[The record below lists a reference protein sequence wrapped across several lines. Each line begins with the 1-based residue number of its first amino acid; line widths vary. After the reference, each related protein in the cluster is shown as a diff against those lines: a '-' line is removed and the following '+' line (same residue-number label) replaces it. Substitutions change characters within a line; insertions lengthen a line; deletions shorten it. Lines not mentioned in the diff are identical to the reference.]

1 MHRSSLN
8 VFVRGAIGVVSIGLV
23 ASSCSSGGSI
33 TVRGTASG
41 SSDSAAVEAGLSD
54 PTGATAGDAAGETGQ
69 RNDRPNQTDDGVDPD
84 SAAEADGTDADSAVE
99 ADGTGLTGSRRLPPA
114 PEGRSFEGRGEL
126 QRPFDFALT
135 AIADLPGALGL
146 ALRPGSD
153 SLYIALQPGFVVE
166 LRPNGDG
173 SFTQQQQLVL
183 NVADRTESD
192 RERGLLGIAF
202 SPDAQ
207 FLYAVWT
214 DANTGAN
221 QLVEFPVG
229 PDGTIDVSGE
239 RLVLE
244 VAQPARNHNGGQIA
258 FGPDGYL
265 YYGLGD
271 GGGSG
276 DMFANGQ
283 NPFTL
288 LGTIVRLDPQGD
300 SPGEYTIPDDNPFVD
315 GADGAPEVWAWGL
328 RNPWRFSFDTE
339 TGDLWIADVGQSE
352 FEEISVLWAGD
363 DNAGANLGWDAMEG
377 LSEYNGTASDG
388 FVDPI
393 FDYAHGS
400 GCSITGGY
408 VYRGSIHP
416 SLVGSYVY
424 ADYCSGEIRVLD
436 AQGSQVLDGPSGLPD
451 VGRNTLASFGEGP
464 DGELYVI
471 RLTGSISRIDS
482 LR

>member
-1 MHRSSLN
+1 MHRSCLKLS
-8 VFVRGAIGVVSIGLV
+8 VRYAVGVVAIGL
-23 ASSCSSGGSI
+23 AATSCGSGGSI
-33 TVRGTASG
+33 TVGDSSNQASVAVDG
-41 SSDSAAVEAGLSD
+41 SEAAADEVND
-54 PTGATAGDAAGETGQ
+54 VDETGQ
-69 RNDRPNQTDDGVDPD
+69 RTDRPSGTDDTSG
-84 SAAEADGTDADSAVE
+84 ADGDAQTANAE
-99 ADGTGLTGSRRLPPA
+99 LTGSRRLPPA
-114 PEGRSFEGRGEL
+114 PEGRQFEGRDDL

-135 AIADLPGALGL
+135 TIADLPGALDL

-173 SFTQQQQLVL
+173 TFDPQQQFVL
-183 NVADRTESD
+183 NVSDRTASS

-202 SPDAQ
+202 SPTAD

-214 DANTGAN
+214 DLNTGDN
-221 QLVEFPVG
+221 QLVEFAVS
-229 PDGTIDVSGE
+229 PDGIVDVGSE

-244 VAQPARNHNGGQIA
+244 VAQPARNHNGGQVA

-276 DMFANGQ
+276 DMFQNGQ

-288 LGTIVRLDPQGD
+288 LGSIVRIDPRGD
-300 SPGEYTIPDDNPFVD
+300 APGEYSIPPDNPFAD
-315 GADGAPEVWAWGL
+315 GTDGAPEVWAWGL

-339 TGDLWIADVGQSE
+339 TGDLWIADVGQDAY
-352 FEEISVLWAGD
+352 EEITVLWGSD

-377 LSEYNGTASDG
+377 THEFKGEFDPG

-393 FDYAHGS
+393 FDYAHGP

-408 VYRGSIHP
+408 VYRGEAHP
-416 SLVGSYVY
+416 ALVGSYVY
-424 ADYCSGEIRVLD
+424 GDYCSGEIRVLD
-436 AQGSQVLDGPSGLPD
+436 AQGAEVLEGSTGLPA
-451 VGRNTLASFGEGP
+451 VNPNTLGAFGQGP
-464 DGELYVI
+464 DGEIYVL
-471 RLTGSISRIDS
+471 RLTGAVARIDR